1 MEANFFKLENLVR
14 KNIKDLK
21 PYSSARDE
29 FKEFT
34 TEMVFLDANENPFEN
49 GVNRYPD
56 PQQTAV
62 KKELSSLKN
71 IPIDQ
76 ILLGN
81 GSDEVLDLIYRA
93 FCEPKQD
100 SVITLPP
107 TYGMYKVLA
116 NINNIEE
123 KEVFLNE
130 SFEPKVEEIL
140 KAANENSKILFLCS
154 PNNPSG
160 NSFSN
165 EAVEELLIK
174 FNGLVVIDEAYIDFS
189 AQQSWLTRLNEFP
202 NLIITQTLSKAYGM
216 AGIRLG
222 ICYASTEII
231 TVLNKL
237 KPPYNVNELTQQKA
251 LKRLLTK
258 NKVQNEINDILEQRS
273 KLIEKL
279 KEISFV
285 EKIYP
290 TDANFVLVKVDDA
303 VKRYNQLIERGIV
316 IRNRTTQ
323 PLCENTLRFT
333 IGTKNENKLLMLLGG
348 VPLIRHT
355 TMMLLA
361 AGCVDITIVTGHD
374 AEAIRHAVEGL
385 DVRFVQ
391 AHDHAKGQGHSLRA
405 GILALPEKAS
415 DVLVM
420 LGDMPLVSAELF

>member
-1 MEANFFKLENLVR
+1 MEANIFKLENLVR

-56 PQQTAV
+56 PQQTTV
-62 KKELSSLKN
+62 KKEMSSLKN

-333 IGTKNENKLLMLLGG
+333 IGTKNENKLLM
-348 VPLIRHT
+348 
-355 TMMLLA
+355 
-361 AGCVDITIVTGHD
+361 
-374 AEAIRHAVEGL
+374 
-385 DVRFVQ
+385 
-391 AHDHAKGQGHSLRA
+391 K
-405 GILALPEKAS
+405 ALKEI
-415 DVLVM
+415 
-420 LGDMPLVSAELF
+420 